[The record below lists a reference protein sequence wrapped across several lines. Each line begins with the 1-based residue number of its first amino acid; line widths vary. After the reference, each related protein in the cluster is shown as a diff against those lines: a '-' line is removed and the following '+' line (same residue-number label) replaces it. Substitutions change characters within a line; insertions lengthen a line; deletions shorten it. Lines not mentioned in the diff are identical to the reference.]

1 MALSTP
7 KIAIDSRTTVGTVAL
22 TVRDLTR
29 SLKFYQNTI
38 GLKVHNQHDKVAHLG
53 TGGDDLLIL
62 HENPIAKRYRSVT
75 GLYHYAL
82 LVPSQAALAQ
92 VLAHFAK
99 TQTPLQGLSDH
110 YVSEAIY
117 LADPDGNGIEIYR
130 DRPRE
135 TWEFTDNNALNM
147 GTVAMD
153 VDDVL
158 GALEEQNPVFDG
170 LHPDTVM
177 GHVHLHV
184 DSLPQAEAFYQ
195 DILGFDIM
203 IRLGGVASFASAGG
217 YHHHLGL
224 NTWAGVGA
232 PPPPEDAVGLR
243 WYQIVLPDESA
254 LQETLTRLDNANIT
268 VTKQDGGYFVRDF
281 GQNGVLLVTS

>member
-1 MALSTP
+1 MAVSTP
-7 KIAIDSRTTVGTVAL
+7 QIAIDSRTTVGTVAL
-22 TVRDLTR
+22 TVRDLAR
-29 SLKFYQNTI
+29 SLTFYQEAL
-38 GLKVHNQHDKVAHLG
+38 GLKIHQQSDKVAHLG

-62 HENPIAKRYRSVT
+62 HENPTAKRYRNTT
-75 GLYHYAL
+75 GLYHFAL
-82 LVPSQAALAQ
+82 LVPSQEALAR

-130 DRPRE
+130 DRPRD
-135 TWEFTDNNALNM
+135 TWNFTDDNSLHM
-147 GTVAMD
+147 GTVALD
-153 VDDVL
+153 VDNVFR
-158 GALEEQNPVFDG
+158 ALDGQDPTFDG

-184 DSLPQAEAFYQ
+184 DNISQAETFYQ

-203 IRLGGVASFASAGG
+203 VRLGGVASFASAGG
-217 YHHHLGL
+217 YHHHLGF

-232 PPPPEDAVGLR
+232 PPPPDDAVGLR
-243 WYQIVLPDESA
+243 WYQIVLPDDDA
-254 LQETLTRLDNANIT
+254 LRTTLARLDNANIPINER
-268 VTKQDGGYFVRDF
+268 DNGYFVRDF
-281 GQNGVLLVTS
+281 AQNGVLLVTK